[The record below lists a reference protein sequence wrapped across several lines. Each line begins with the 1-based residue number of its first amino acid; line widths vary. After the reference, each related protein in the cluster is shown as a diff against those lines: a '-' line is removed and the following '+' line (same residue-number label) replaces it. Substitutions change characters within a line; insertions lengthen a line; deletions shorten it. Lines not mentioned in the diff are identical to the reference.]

1 MCWILTYVLDT
12 RPFSGDTSPGLVY
25 PEKKK
30 TMNYQVRCLR
40 KVQAEEKKHKYN
52 QQQMKYLNLREWA
65 LESRESNTYQE
76 NRSNRKG
83 QQKATNHLSGPNGVL
98 PSAQEVIIR

>member
-1 MCWILTYVLDT
+1 MFLIPAHFLVTHLLDWCIL
-12 RPFSGDTSPGLVY
+12 
-25 PEKKK
+25 EKK